1 MSTATVPAA
10 AAAAAEPEK
19 KKKPMMLIAI
29 VLVLLMAGGGYWF
42 FLKPSSSEGAEE
54 AKPEPVPGVV
64 VDLEPLTLNLSD
76 GRYLK
81 MGLSLE
87 VTEEAQA
94 AAGKEGVNGAKA
106 RDAAI
111 SILGQRTYEQM
122 LQPKTKE
129 AAIKTLEKEIKKRY
143 DGDVMDVYVTEL
155 VMQ

>member
-42 FLKPSSSEGAEE
+42 FLKPSSDSAEE
-54 AKPEPVPGVV
+54 PKPEPTPGVV
-64 VDLEPLTLNLSD
+64 VDLDPLTLNLSD

-87 VTEEAQA
+87 VTEEAQT